1 VPATLHWLAPWP
13 PGPPHVP
20 FWLVPVFTQSPLQH
34 WVFAKQMSPVCVQYE
49 TAAEHTPLV
58 QRPEQQSEPRV
69 QPLPDVRQP
78 PPGLIGAHLPLLQM
92 PLQHAVPDV
101 QLPATGLSGTQA
113 LAAHVW
119 FEPQKPEQQSPRCAH
134 DAPTALHA
142 PPPGALQTFG
152 VGTPQMP
159 PFAQVAPPPH
169 WIRAPHPSGTK
180 PQVRPAHAVAALAGW
195 HCPPPPQTLGTPP
208 PPHTPGAAHVPQS
221 AVSPPQPSATWPQFF
236 PRSAHVLG
244 VHAPPSGPTNAPPPH
259 TLG

>member
-1 VPATLHWLAPWP
+1 
-13 PGPPHVP
+13 VP

-34 WVFAKQMSPVCVQYE
+34 WLLSKQMSPVCVQYE
-49 TAAEHTPLV
+49 TAAEHTPLL

-101 QLPATGLSGTQA
+101 QLPATGLSGTHA
-113 LAAHVW
+113 LAAHVS
-119 FEPQKPEQQSPRCAH
+119 FEPQKPEQQSPRCVH

-152 VGTPQMP
+152 VGTPQTP

-180 PQVRPAHAVAALAGW
+180 PQVRPAHAVAAVAGW
-195 HCPPPPQTLGTPP
+195 HCTPPPQTLATPP
-208 PPHTPGAAHVPQS
+208 PPQMAGAAHVPQS

-236 PRSAHVLG
+236 PKAAHALG
-244 VHAPPSGPTNAPPPH
+244 VHVPPSGPAIVPPPH